1 MYREPPHHGRDKQK
15 RRTRAAILTAARALI
30 QQGTIPSVADAADAA
45 DVSRRTAYRYFPT
58 QEQLLT
64 EVQLERERPIF
75 ERVFAAPELA
85 HDVEAR
91 LDALVRTI
99 YAELQLTEPLMRA
112 MIRLTVDGS
121 RDERAAATE
130 AEQPRRGYRRIDWI
144 ELALEPLRRQV
155 DESSFERLVSG
166 IALCIG
172 IEALLV
178 LRDLRGLDHAAA
190 EEVSRWAARALLQAS
205 LAERNALGTAA
216 PPRSSDSEAPP

>member
-1 MYREPPHHGRDKQK
+1 MHREPPHHGRDKQK
-15 RRTRAAILTAARALI
+15 RRTHAAILTAARALI

-99 YAELQLTEPLMRA
+99 YAELQVTEPLMRA
-112 MIRLTVDGS
+112 MIRLTVDSS
-121 RDERAAATE
+121 RDEPAAATE

-144 ELALEPLRRQV
+144 ELALEPVRMRL
-155 DESSFERLVSG
+155 DEISFERLVSAV
-166 IALCIG
+166 ALCIG

-178 LRDLRGLDHAAA
+178 LRDIRGLDHAAA
-190 EEVSRWAARALLQAS
+190 EEVSRWAIRSLLHAS
-205 LAERNALGTAA
+205 LADEERTGNSLTN
-216 PPRSSDSEAPP
+216 SSS

>member
-1 MYREPPHHGRDKQK
+1 
-15 RRTRAAILTAARALI
+15 LI
-30 QQGTIPSVADAADAA
+30 KQGTIPSVAEAAEAA

-91 LDALVRTI
+91 LDALVKTI
-99 YAELQLTEPLMRA
+99 YAELEVTEPLMRA
-112 MIRLTVDGS
+112 MIRLTVHGS
-121 RDERAAATE
+121 REERAAATE
-130 AEQPRRGYRRIDWI
+130 AEPPRRGYRRIDWI
-144 ELALEPLRRQV
+144 ELALEPVRMRL
-155 DESSFERLVSG
+155 DEISFERLVSA

-178 LRDLRGLDHAAA
+178 LRDIRGLDHVAA
-190 EEVSRWAARALLQAS
+190 EEVSRWAIRSLLHAT
-205 LAERNALGTAA
+205 LAESSTAA
-216 PPRSSDSEAPP
+216 ADSPPSSDS